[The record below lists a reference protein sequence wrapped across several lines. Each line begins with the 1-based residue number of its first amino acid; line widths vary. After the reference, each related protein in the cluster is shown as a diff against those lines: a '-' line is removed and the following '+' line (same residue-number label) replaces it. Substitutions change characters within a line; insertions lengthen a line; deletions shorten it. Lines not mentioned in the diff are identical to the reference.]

1 MVERNGVDVLLSA
14 VMMDSESA
22 PQSEGVQLV
31 GMSEDG
37 KEVLVLV
44 LAVLFHGSAG
54 ENAIE
59 GDSLVADKEV
69 REVHPPAHAPD
80 SSLVTVEF
88 SHEAS
93 CLHVP
98 NFNRSFQIT

>member
-1 MVERNGVDVLLSA
+1 MNVFLSA

-22 PQSEGVQLV
+22 PQSKGVQLV
-31 GMSEDG
+31 GMGEDS
-37 KEVLVLV
+37 KEVLVLM
-44 LAVLFHGSAG
+44 LAVLFQGGAG

-59 GDSLVADKEV
+59 GDSLVADEEV
-69 REVHPPAHAPD
+69 REVHPPAHAAN

-98 NFNRSFQIT
+98 DFNRSFEVT